1 MPFLKLGKPK
11 EDLGVLKTVRGED
24 GSLSARTRTSEEK
37 RLHS

>member
-1 MPFLKLGKPK
+1 MPLLRLDKPK

-24 GSLSARTRTSEEK
+24 GSLSAKTQTSEEK